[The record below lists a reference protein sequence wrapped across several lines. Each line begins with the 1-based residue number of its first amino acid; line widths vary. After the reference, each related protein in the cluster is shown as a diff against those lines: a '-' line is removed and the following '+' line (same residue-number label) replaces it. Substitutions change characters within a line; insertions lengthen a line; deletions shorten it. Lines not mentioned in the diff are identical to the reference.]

1 MYYLRTIFME
11 SFRELARNKVRSA
24 LTILGIAVGIAAF
37 TCVVA
42 IGNAGS
48 SKIEEQLHN
57 LGDNMIWIEAG
68 ARAKSGVRLGSRG
81 SRTLIVEDAL
91 AIQKQ
96 IRGIK
101 SVVPNVDSRIQVVY
115 GNLNWGTQ
123 YRGVTPEYL
132 EVRRWDVRLGGFFT
146 QEDVERASP
155 VCVIGQ
161 TLVDNLFQQEN
172 PIGKTVR

>member
-1 MYYLRTIFME
+1 MLTYLRTVFAE

-48 SKIEEQLHN
+48 SKIEEQLRN
-57 LGDNMIWIEAG
+57 LGDNMIWVEAG
-68 ARAKSGVRLGSRG
+68 ARAKSGVRVGSRG

-96 IRGIK
+96 IRGTK
-101 SVVPNVDSRIQVVY
+101 SVVPNVDSRTQV
-115 GNLNWGTQ
+115 
-123 YRGVTPEYL
+123 
-132 EVRRWDVRLGGFFT
+132 
-146 QEDVERASP
+146 
-155 VCVIGQ
+155 
-161 TLVDNLFQQEN
+161 
-172 PIGKTVR
+172 